1 MRTIRSPCQ
10 TGLRASR
17 IVRREVAGGVA
28 THAETLHNVLRSR
41 IFGSRAGIAARNHS
55 GLCSPSEQCPAHAFC
70 LWRAASC
77 SNELPAC
84 SPSPGAARTRRC
96 LLTLSIPGRCQRRV
110 PHTSGTVPFL
120 RLQPA
125 ISRISN
131 RNIFRENDTV
141 FAIQRA
147 ALPSAV
153 SLPFVFGNVRFRPI
167 ADIQAPR
174 IVRSCGS
181 FVHCRPFPLSRR
193 LLPAG
198 RLLRP
203 CLRAGARPIFS
214 TANAS
219 VGRS

>member
-1 MRTIRSPCQ
+1 MP
-10 TGLRASR
+10 
-17 IVRREVAGGVA
+17 AGA
-28 THAETLHNVLRSR
+28 LHTVPRSR
-41 IFGSRAGIAARNHS
+41 DFGSRAGVTARDHS
-55 GLCSPSEQCPAHAFC
+55 GVCSPSEQCPAHVFWH
-70 LWRAASC
+70 WRAASC
-77 SNELPAC
+77 SNVLPAY
-84 SPSPGAARTRRC
+84 SPSSGAARNRRC
-96 LLTLSIPGRCQRRV
+96 LLILSVTSRCQRRV
-110 PHTSGTVPFL
+110 PRTSGTVPFL

-125 ISRISN
+125 ISGISN

-153 SLPFVFGNVRFRPI
+153 SLPFVFGNVRSRPI